1 MTKSFWESK
10 SNRATLV
17 FLIVALPFLLWNTL
31 DMAPLPFFVVG
42 SQEAFDGVAELRWH
56 RLLKSGLKVRERGL
70 VRTKT
75 LGATLMYEGTVIE
88 LDARSNLEIR
98 RITSDRI
105 ELLAT
110 RGHWTIVPDRTVQTC
125 TRAVCVTSSSPD
137 RKSVV

>member
-70 VRTKT
+70 VRSDSWPRLPGIYHGSGCTLASAIAALIAIKT
-75 LGATLMYEGTVIE
+75 
-88 LDARSNLEIR
+88 R
-98 RITSDRI
+98 RMITPQA
-105 ELLAT
+105 EH
-110 RGHWTIVPDRTVQTC
+110 G
-125 TRAVCVTSSSPD
+125 
-137 RKSVV
+137 